1 MCRSTHCISAWDP
14 HYIKDKE
21 LLKKVQRRFT
31 KMINNMKGKTYEIK
45 LHWLKLCTLKER
57 RNRQDLIEVYKV
69 CAMELL
75 FVTEL

>member
-1 MCRSTHCISAWDP
+1 
-14 HYIKDKE
+14 
-21 LLKKVQRRFT
+21 
-31 KMINNMKGKTYEIK
+31 MINNMKGKTYEIK